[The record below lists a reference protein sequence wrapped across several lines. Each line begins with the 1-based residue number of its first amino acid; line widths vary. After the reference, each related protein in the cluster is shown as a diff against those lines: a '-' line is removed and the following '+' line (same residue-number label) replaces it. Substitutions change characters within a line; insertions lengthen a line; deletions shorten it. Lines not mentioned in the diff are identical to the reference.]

1 MKIYHYDESGNLVG
15 EGVADPDPLQT
26 GAWLIPAQATT
37 SKPPQLAMTGH
48 RIVFNGS
55 EWVQQALPEP
65 TPESAASEPSASEIR
80 RAEIMAE
87 LSRIDQAST
96 RPARAVAY
104 AIANGNQADAADV
117 AQLGALEAQAQSL
130 RAELKALA

>member
-15 EGVADPDPLQT
+15 EGIADADPLQP
-26 GAWLIPAQATT
+26 GEWLIPAQATAI
-37 SKPPQLAMTGH
+37 KPPQFSMTGH
-48 RIVFNGS
+48 RVVFNGL
-55 EWVQQALPEP
+55 EWIQEALPQPQEETKPPEP
-65 TPESAASEPSASEIR
+65 TAAEIR

-87 LSRIDQAST
+87 LYRIDAASS

-130 RAELKALA
+130 RAELKAIA

>member
-1 MKIYHYDESGNLVG
+1 MKFYKTKDDTEVYAYESDGSQDAWIKPDLVPISDNEAAALSEKIDKANLG
-15 EGVADPDPLQT
+15 INETEL
-26 GAWLIPAQATT
+26 
-37 SKPPQLAMTGH
+37 
-48 RIVFNGS
+48 
-55 EWVQQALPEP
+55 
-65 TPESAASEPSASEIR
+65 R
-80 RAEIMAE
+80 RSQIMAE
-87 LSRIDQAST
+87 LNRIDAASS

>member
-1 MKIYHYDESGNLVG
+1 MKIYHYDDAGQLVG
-15 EGVADPDPLQT
+15 EGSADADPLQP
-26 GAWLIPAQATT
+26 GAWLIPAQATAIE
-37 SKPPQLAMTGH
+37 PPQFAMTGH
-48 RIVFNGS
+48 RVFFNGS
-55 EWVQQALPEP
+55 EWIQEALPEP
-65 TPESAASEPSASEIR
+65 QEESKPTASEIR

-87 LSRIDQAST
+87 LYRIDAASS

-104 AIANGNQADAADV
+104 AIANGNQAEAADV